1 MKKVRMLPLLCGLV
15 CGLFFVST
23 MPQISE
29 ARSRKS
35 RKGREKRKQ
44 RKLRKKA
51 KQLFKK
57 AQKKYRLG
65 RFVQARTLYEKAYDL
80 LPLPGFLYN
89 IAQCHRM
96 EKRYGRA
103 IFFYKSYLSARSSAR
118 NRDMVQMLIAK
129 CREQMRLIEK
139 RKVDALNRS
148 RTEAEQRRAER
159 LALLKAKLAASRPVE
174 RTRPR
179 LYLPPKKDPKRPLVK
194 QWWFWSSIA
203 GGVVAL
209 VVTGV
214 AVGLATSRGPGDWTD
229 TSLGLLDRR

>member
-1 MKKVRMLPLLCGLV
+1 MKKIRMVPLLCGLV
-15 CGLFFVST
+15 CGGFFVST
-23 MPQISE
+23 LPEISE

-35 RKGREKRKQ
+35 RRSREKRKM
-44 RKLRKKA
+44 RKMRKKA
-51 KQLFKK
+51 KRLFKQ

-65 RFVQARTLYEKAYDL
+65 RFVQARALYEKAYDL

-96 EKRYGRA
+96 EKRYDRA
-103 IFFYKSYLSARSSAR
+103 VFFYKSYLSARSSAR

-129 CREQMRLIEK
+129 CIKQLRLIEK
-139 RKVDALNRS
+139 RKRDALNRS

-159 LALLKAKLAASRPVE
+159 LALLKAKLAASRPPP
-174 RTRPR
+174 RPR
-179 LYLPPKKDPKRPLVK
+179 LYLPPKKPVNKPLVK

-214 AVGLATSRGPGDWTD
+214 AVGLATSRGSGDWTD